1 MIRYALVDMASGE
14 IAKSGIASK
23 ERAVLLPDLEVPGFQ
38 VFMTLPEDATDE
50 THMLDT
56 ASGEWVERPAVPEPS
71 ANYDLTAL
79 PAGTTVTVIDE
90 SGAAHEI
97 TDLSEALTLEGPQK
111 YIVTV
116 ESPFPYMRVR
126 SIVEVS

>member
-1 MIRYALVDMASGE
+1 MQFFLFKTDTGE
-14 IAKSGIASK
+14 IISNRATSEPEKIEERYIEPGIDWREGHA
-23 ERAVLLPDLEVPGFQ
+23 
-38 VFMTLPEDATDE
+38 EDDY
-50 THMLDT
+50 MLNGQLT
-56 ASGEWVERPAVPEPS
+56 PRPAVPEPS

-116 ESPFPYMRVR
+116 EPPFPYMRVR
-126 SIVEVS
+126 SIVEVA